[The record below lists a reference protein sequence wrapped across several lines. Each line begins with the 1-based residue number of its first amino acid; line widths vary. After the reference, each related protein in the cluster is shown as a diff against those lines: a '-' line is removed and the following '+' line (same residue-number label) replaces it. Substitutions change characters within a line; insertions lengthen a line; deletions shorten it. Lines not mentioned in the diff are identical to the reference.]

1 MHFSKTDNGICHLI
15 RPLQTAAFIINWAN
29 YKLASKLIQ
38 ASPSRGITKLRDKL
52 GATANGVIKEYVWR
66 RRETRREVKVKFR
79 YTCIFLN

>member
-1 MHFSKTDNGICHLI
+1 LQNG
-15 RPLQTAAFIINWAN
+15 AFIINWAH
-29 YKLASKLIQ
+29 YKLASKLIP
-38 ASPSRGITKLRDKL
+38 ASPSRGITLRDKL

>member
-1 MHFSKTDNGICHLI
+1 M
-15 RPLQTAAFIINWAN
+15 
-29 YKLASKLIQ
+29 ASKLNL
-38 ASPSRGITKLRDKL
+38 ASPSRGITTLRDKL